1 MKDEKAPHTVGKLIP
16 AVLAVGAALASWKLL
31 GGAELLDELAKKEL
45 QDEYDYVIGQ
55 YDVRCDVSV
64 MSVGICEL

>member
-45 QDEYDYVIGQ
+45 QDEYDYVIGK
-55 YDVRCDVSV
+55 YASCDVSV
-64 MSVGICEL
+64 MSVGNFEL